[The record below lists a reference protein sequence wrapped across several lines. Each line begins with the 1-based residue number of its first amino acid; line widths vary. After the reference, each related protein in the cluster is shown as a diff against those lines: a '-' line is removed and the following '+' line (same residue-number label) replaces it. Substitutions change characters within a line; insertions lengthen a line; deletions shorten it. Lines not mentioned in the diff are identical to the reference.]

1 MSLTPHQVLK
11 KYWGYDDFRPRQ
23 LDIITSVLSGNDTLG
38 LLPTGG
44 GKSLTFQV
52 PAMMLPGLT
61 VVVTPLVS
69 LMKDQ
74 VDNLLDRGIR
84 AVYLYAGLSRREVR
98 LAYDRCQLGKS
109 KLLYVS
115 PERLRS
121 QAFIDQLRG
130 WNVSL
135 IVVDEAHCISQWGYD
150 FRPSYLQIAALR
162 DVVGRKIPVLALTA
176 SATPVVRDD
185 IMRQLQFTDTDHV
198 FSLSFDRSNLSYVVR
213 ITDSKA
219 DKLLDVLTHTSG
231 TAIVYVRS
239 RLKTKQIAEQL
250 TQQGISAE
258 FYHAGLCAEDKADRQ
273 DRWKRGE
280 VRVMVATNAFGMGID
295 KADVRLVVHYDAPPS
310 LEEYYQEAGRAGR
323 DGLHSFAVV
332 LAAQADKGVMTRRIN
347 DAFPPIDFVRRV
359 YELAGNFL
367 SIPVGEG
374 FNQVYEF
381 DLGKF
386 CTVYKLNTSMV
397 RGALALLTQAGY
409 FEFVDE
415 APTRSRVMMLCQRD
429 ELYGMEITG
438 TTERVLL
445 SLLRL
450 YTGLFSEYVYIN
462 ENDIARQTDIDADVV
477 YESLLALGRMKVLHY
492 VPRKAIPYIYYTT
505 ARELPKHVV
514 LSNAVYAER
523 RRLMEHRVE
532 AVKKFIFDTDTCR
545 SRTLLEYFGEKVGD
559 DCGRCDVCRAR
570 AKRHAR
576 PTGATDRHDKAIIRI
591 AGTAG
596 ISIDELSQAVGMERT
611 ELVERLRVLR
621 EEGKITVVGMRVSA
635 GK

>member
-231 TAIVYVRS
+231 TAIVYE
-239 RLKTKQIAEQL
+239 I
-250 TQQGISAE
+250 
-258 FYHAGLCAEDKADRQ
+258 
-273 DRWKRGE
+273 
-280 VRVMVATNAFGMGID
+280 
-295 KADVRLVVHYDAPPS
+295 
-310 LEEYYQEAGRAGR
+310 GRA
-323 DGLHSFAVV
+323 
-332 LAAQADKGVMTRRIN
+332 
-347 DAFPPIDFVRRV
+347 
-359 YELAGNFL
+359 
-367 SIPVGEG
+367 
-374 FNQVYEF
+374 
-381 DLGKF
+381 
-386 CTVYKLNTSMV
+386 
-397 RGALALLTQAGY
+397 
-409 FEFVDE
+409 
-415 APTRSRVMMLCQRD
+415 
-429 ELYGMEITG
+429 
-438 TTERVLL
+438 
-445 SLLRL
+445 
-450 YTGLFSEYVYIN
+450 
-462 ENDIARQTDIDADVV
+462 
-477 YESLLALGRMKVLHY
+477 
-492 VPRKAIPYIYYTT
+492 
-505 ARELPKHVV
+505 HV
-514 LSNAVYAER
+514 
-523 RRLMEHRVE
+523 
-532 AVKKFIFDTDTCR
+532 
-545 SRTLLEYFGEKVGD
+545 
-559 DCGRCDVCRAR
+559 
-570 AKRHAR
+570 
-576 PTGATDRHDKAIIRI
+576 
-591 AGTAG
+591 
-596 ISIDELSQAVGMERT
+596 
-611 ELVERLRVLR
+611 
-621 EEGKITVVGMRVSA
+621 
-635 GK
+635 